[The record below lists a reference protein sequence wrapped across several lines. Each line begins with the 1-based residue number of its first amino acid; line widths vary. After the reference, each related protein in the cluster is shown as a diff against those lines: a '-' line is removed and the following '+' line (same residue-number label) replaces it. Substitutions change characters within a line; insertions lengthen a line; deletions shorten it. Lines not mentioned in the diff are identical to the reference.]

1 MNFIF
6 GAYAKHEQEKED
18 IINSIVNKARNGETN
33 FSLNVYDDFSEA
45 ELEEIK
51 REVECRIQ
59 EDKW

>member
-18 IINSIVNKARNGETN
+18 IINSIVDKARNGETN

-51 REVECRIQ
+51 REVECRI
-59 EDKW
+59 